1 MAYTIAIANQK
12 GGAGKT
18 TTAINLSAALAEKKK
33 KVLIIDADHQT
44 ASTSH
49 ILAPN
54 EEHCALSAALNGDKI
69 EMIRINNKYDL
80 VVSTLILGQT
90 ADSLSTIKT
99 PAIRNKKLKTAL
111 EDVKDMYDYII
122 IDCPPSYNSVTY
134 NALWAS
140 DYCLIPMRPNDLHAV
155 SLEDML
161 DICQIV
167 QEQGAKIVPLGILMV
182 NFDARLK
189 LHNKYLNDVNG
200 KHPNMLF
207 HYKIRNNVDLEETPS
222 AHSDIFAYN
231 PKSNGAIDYMEVANE
246 LERKIDV
253 STKGANNG
261 KKH

>member
-18 TTAINLSAALAEKKK
+18 TTAINLSAALAEKKR
-33 KVLIIDADHQT
+33 KVLIIDADHQS

-69 EMIRINNKYDL
+69 DVVRINDKYDL
-80 VVSTLILGQT
+80 VVSTLLLGQT
-90 ADSLSTIKT
+90 ADSLSAIKT
-99 PAIRNKKLKTAL
+99 PAVRNKKLKAAL
-111 EDVKDMYDYII
+111 EEINDKYDYII
-122 IDCPPSYNSVTY
+122 IDCPPSYNSITY

-189 LHNKYLNDVNG
+189 LHNKYYSDINE

-207 HYKIRNNVDLEETPS
+207 YYKVRNNVDLEETPS

-231 PKSNGAIDYMEVANE
+231 PKSNGANDYMDVANE
-246 LERKIDV
+246 LERRIKALN
-253 STKGANNG
+253 KGKG
-261 KKH
+261 